1 MQEIQRPTVLAGE
14 VKRLISLVH
23 YIAPLMGLHASV
35 LVQEALVS
43 CACTA
48 PGSDRAQAFQQ
59 DALGPS
65 RPQSQQGSRADKQ
78 QDMKPEGQHQA
89 APPVPVVSSIAEWYM
104 TTVVRDHRNIGVSI
118 SKARYGKR
126 WQHHIY
132 RAVVQHL
139 HALVSAV
146 SGALH
151 AIGEAC
157 LCGSCQSTYAAS
169 VLLHALVS
177 VTLACTAGLC
187 SGCLADLQEVFCEP

>member
-23 YIAPLMGLHASV
+23 CIAPLMGLHASV
-35 LVQEALVS
+35 LVREALVN

-48 PGSDRAQAFQQ
+48 PGIDRAQAFQQ

-78 QDMKPEGQHQA
+78 QDVKQEGQHQA

-104 TTVVRDHRNIGVSI
+104 TAVVRDHRNIGISI
-118 SKARYGKR
+118 SKARYGKGGNTIM
-126 WQHHIY
+126 H

-139 HALVSAV
+139 HEVVSAV
-146 SGALH
+146 SGVLH
-151 AIGEAC
+151 
-157 LCGSCQSTYAAS
+157 GSEKSVCEVHGTARTLHICCCMPECQS
-169 VLLHALVS
+169 H
-177 VTLACTAGLC
+177 
-187 SGCLADLQEVFCEP
+187 

>member
-23 YIAPLMGLHASV
+23 CIAPLMRLHASI
-35 LVQEALVS
+35 LVREALAS

-78 QDMKPEGQHQA
+78 QDLKQEGQHQA
-89 APPVPVVSSIAEWYM
+89 VPPVPVMSSIAEWYM

-118 SKARYGKR
+118 SKARYVKR
-126 WQHHIY
+126 WQHHHEQSSM
-132 RAVVQHL
+132 QHL
-139 HALVSAV
+139 HAFVSAA
-146 SGALH
+146 SGV
-151 AIGEAC
+151 C
-157 LCGSCQSTYAAS
+157 MQSEKP
-169 VLLHALVS
+169 VFEVN
-177 VTLACTAGLC
+177 VTACTLHMYC
-187 SGCLADLQEVFCEP
+187 YLLECQRH

>member
-1 MQEIQRPTVLAGE
+1 MLAGE

-23 YIAPLMGLHASV
+23 CIAPLMGLHASV
-35 LVQEALVS
+35 LVREVLVS

-78 QDMKPEGQHQA
+78 QDLKQEGQHQA

-118 SKARYGKR
+118 SKARYGIR
-126 WQHHIY
+126 RQHHH
-132 RAVVQHL
+132 VQSS
-139 HALVSAV
+139 SA
-146 SGALH
+146 AP
-151 AIGEAC
+151 ACIC
-157 LCGSCQSTYAAS
+157 LCCILVCCTQSEKSVFEAHVTACTLHIYCCLLECQSY
-169 VLLHALVS
+169 
-177 VTLACTAGLC
+177 
-187 SGCLADLQEVFCEP
+187 